1 MAYDRIMVLD
11 DEPIIT
17 KSLQAL
23 LQRQKRS
30 VVCAATLAEAEKV
43 LQRDNFDLVFMDVRL
58 PDGEST
64 GLLERVCRQPE
75 APTVVMM
82 TGYASIESAIEC
94 MRAGAFDY
102 MIKPFG
108 NNQIEMVLKKAEN
121 YRKALT
127 VARYYSQE
135 SGRESMPLL
144 GASPAMNALRA
155 LLQRV
160 ARTDATVLVQG
171 ESGCGK
177 ELVAAA
183 VHQASQRSAAP
194 FIKVNCAAI
203 APTLIESEFFG
214 HEKGAFTGATG
225 RREGRFELADGGTIL
240 LDEVS
245 EIPPPLQAKLLRV
258 LQEREFQRV
267 GGTATL
273 KIDVRVVATTNRK
286 LQSAVERGEFRED
299 LYYRLN
305 VVPVTV
311 PPLRDRIE
319 DIPLLANAFLERF
332 ARQHGNHP
340 NGFTPDALAALTAH
354 NWPGNVRELQ
364 NTIERAVI
372 LAEPGEPITAVHCG
386 FAASTAPTGSPP
398 SHFPAANSFETGMR
412 PMADVERDH
421 ILHVLKACN
430 ANRTKAADILGISLR
445 GLRDKLR
452 FYRES
457 GFFVPEN

>member
-1 MAYDRIMVLD
+1 MAFDRIMVLD

-30 VVCAATLAEAEKV
+30 VACAANLSEAEKL
-43 LQRDNFDLVFMDVRL
+43 LQRDTFDMVFMDVRL
-58 PDGEST
+58 PDGDST
-64 GLLERVCRQPE
+64 GLLERVCRQIDP
-75 APTVVMM
+75 PIVVMM

-121 YRKALT
+121 YRRALT

-135 SGRESMPLL
+135 SGREAMSLL
-144 GASPAMNALRA
+144 GTSPAMTSLRT

-171 ESGCGK
+171 ESGSGK

-183 VHQASQRSAAP
+183 VHQASQRNTAP

-267 GGTATL
+267 GGTVTL

-286 LQSAVERGEFRED
+286 LLAAVERGEFRED

-311 PPLRDRIE
+311 PPLRDRL
-319 DIPLLANAFLERF
+319 DDVQLLANAFLERF
-332 ARQHGNHP
+332 SRQHGNRP
-340 NGFTPDALAALTAH
+340 TGFSQDAITALCTH

-372 LAEPGEPITAVHCG
+372 LAEPGEAITAVHCG
-386 FAASTAPTGSPP
+386 FGTAPQITNESSQPFSVAP
-398 SHFPAANSFETGMR
+398 SANTPWRSI
-412 PMADVERDH
+412 ADIERDH
-421 ILHVLKACN
+421 ILAVLKACE
-430 ANRTKAADILGISLR
+430 ANRTRTAEILGISLR

-452 FYRES
+452 AYREA